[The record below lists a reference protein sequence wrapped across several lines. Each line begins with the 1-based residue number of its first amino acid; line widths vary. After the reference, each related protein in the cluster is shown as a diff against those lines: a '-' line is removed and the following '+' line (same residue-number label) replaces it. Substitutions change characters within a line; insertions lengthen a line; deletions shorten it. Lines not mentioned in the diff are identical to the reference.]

1 MFVEKEFIEVL
12 QELDVDSQKGLTKEE
27 ILKRQEKYGLNALKE
42 VKKTPWILRFLK
54 QFNDVLII
62 ILLIAAV
69 VSIIVDSH
77 EWIESLIIFVVVL
90 INAILGVV
98 QESKAEKS
106 LEALKKLSSPSAKVL
121 RNSEVQSVPACDLVP
136 GDIILLEAGDFIPAD
151 ARIIEQAR
159 LQVDESALTGESVPV
174 NKTIS
179 AIDGE
184 NIPLGDRKNMLF
196 SSTFVTYG
204 RGIAVV
210 VKTGMDTEIGKI
222 ASMLIETKVEPTP
235 LQLKLNQIGKT
246 IGVVAIFICLIVF
259 LLEWLGSSEGML
271 QAFKTSVA
279 LAVAAIPEGLSTVVT
294 VVLAI
299 GVEKMAKQKA
309 IVKRL
314 PAVETLGCTS
324 IVCSD
329 KTGTLTQN
337 KMTVLKTY
345 YQTLKNVVGDLKKEE
360 KEMLTYFAL
369 CSDAKISMIDGVEKR
384 IGDPTETALIEANN
398 KFGLYQHD
406 SSESFPRLEELSFD
420 SERKMMTVIVRY
432 NGKILSITKGAPD
445 IIIARALNDFNKSQ
459 ALEANKEMGSQAL
472 RVLAVAIK
480 YLDEIPSE
488 EKLNSE
494 YLEKDYHF
502 IGLVGMIDPARP
514 EVKEAITIATEAGIR
529 TIMITGDHVITAS
542 AIARQLGILREG
554 ELAIT
559 SEELHQLTDEEL
571 FENIEKYSV
580 YARVAPE
587 DKVKIVDMWQKKGKV
602 VAMTGDGV
610 NDSPALKTADI
621 GCAMG
626 ITGTDVSKEAAAMIL
641 VDDNFATIINAVR
654 EGRGIYE
661 NIKKTVRYL
670 LSSNIGE
677 IITILFA
684 SLITAFSGLALG
696 VPLLPM
702 HLLWVNL
709 ITDSLPAFAIGLEKP
724 DEKVMK
730 QQPRDKKESFF
741 ANKMGFSIAWQGF
754 LIGILTL
761 VAYIIGHTIN
771 PDNYLGQTMAFLT
784 LATVQLFHAFNV
796 KSEKTIFSKQAFDN
810 KYLMLAFLLGLG
822 LQLLIIYVQPLA
834 NIFKLEAL
842 TIVQLALCFGLAF
855 IVIIVNEI
863 TKGIKK
869 LISRK
874 KS

>member
-1 MFVEKEFIEVL
+1 
-12 QELDVDSQKGLTKEE
+12 
-27 ILKRQEKYGLNALKE
+27 
-42 VKKTPWILRFLK
+42 KTT
-54 QFNDVLII
+54 N
-62 ILLIAAV
+62 
-69 VSIIVDSH
+69 SI
-77 EWIESLIIFVVVL
+77 
-90 INAILGVV
+90 
-98 QESKAEKS
+98 Q
-106 LEALKKLSSPSAKVL
+106 
-121 RNSEVQSVPACDLVP
+121 
-136 GDIILLEAGDFIPAD
+136 
-151 ARIIEQAR
+151 
-159 LQVDESALTGESVPV
+159 
-174 NKTIS
+174 
-179 AIDGE
+179 GE

-204 RGIAVV
+204 RGVAVV
-210 VKTGMDTEIGKI
+210 VETGMNTEIGKI
-222 ASMLIETKVEPTP
+222 ASMLIETKTEPTP
-235 LQLKLNQIGKT
+235 LQIKLNQIGKT
-246 IGVVAIFICLIVF
+246 IGLVAIFICLVVF

-271 QAFKTSVA
+271 KAFKTSIA

-299 GVEKMAKQKA
+299 GVEKMARQKA

-345 YQTLKNVVGDLKKEE
+345 CQSIKNIDEDLELIE

-369 CSDAKISMIDGVEKR
+369 CSDAKISIIDGVEKR
-384 IGDPTETALIEANN
+384 VGDPTETALVEANH
-398 KFGLYQHD
+398 KFGLHTN
-406 SSESFPRLEELSFD
+406 SLEESFPRLEELSFD

-445 IIIARALNDFNKSQ
+445 IIIERSLNNFNKQ
-459 ALEANKEMGSQAL
+459 NAIEANKEMGIEAL

-480 YLDEIPSE
+480 YLDDVPSE
-488 EKLNSE
+488 EKINSD
-494 YLEKDYHF
+494 YLEKDYQF
-502 IGLVGMIDPARP
+502 VGLVGMIDPARP
-514 EVKEAITIATEAGIR
+514 EVKEAIQVATAAGMR

-542 AIARQLGILREG
+542 AIATELGILRAG
-554 ELAIT
+554 EVAIT
-559 SEELHQLTDEEL
+559 SEELHNLTDEEL
-571 FENIEKYSV
+571 FANIEKYSV

-587 DKVKIVDMWQKKGKV
+587 DKVRIVNMWQKKGKV

-661 NIKKTVRYL
+661 NIKKTVKYL

-684 SLITAFSGLALG
+684 SLLTAFSSLTLG

-724 DEKVMK
+724 DEKVMEQK
-730 QQPRDKKESFF
+730 PRDKKESFF
-741 ANKMGFSIAWQGF
+741 ANKMGFSIAWQG
-754 LIGILTL
+754 LVIGILTL
-761 VAYIIGHTIN
+761 TAYIIGHTIN

-784 LATVQLFHAFNV
+784 LATVQLLHAFNV
-796 KSEKTIFSKQAFDN
+796 KSEKSIFSRQTFNN
-810 KYLMLAFLLGLG
+810 KYIIFAFLLGLG
-822 LQLLIIYVQPLA
+822 LQLLIIYVSPLA
-834 NIFKLEAL
+834 KIFKLEAL
-842 TIVQLALCFGLAF
+842 SFAHLALCFGLAF
-855 IVIIVNEI
+855 VIIIVNEI
-863 TKGIKK
+863 AKWIKK
-869 LISRK
+869 IKNRKIS
-874 KS
+874 

>member
-1 MFVEKEFIEVL
+1 MFVEKEFGEVL
-12 QELDVDSQKGLTKEE
+12 QELQVDSQRGLTKEE
-27 ILKRQEKYGLNALKE
+27 VIKRREKYGLNALKE
-42 VKKTPWILRFLK
+42 AKKTPWILRFLR
-54 QFNDVLII
+54 QFNDILII

-69 VSIIVDSH
+69 ISIIVDSH

-106 LEALKKLSSPSAKVL
+106 LEALKKLSSPNAKVL
-121 RNSEVQSVPACDLVP
+121 RNSEVQNVAASELVP
-136 GDIILLEAGDFIPAD
+136 GDIIHLDAGDFIPAD
-151 ARIIEQAR
+151 ARIIEQAK

-174 NKTIS
+174 NKTIH
-179 AIDGE
+179 AIQGE

-204 RGIAVV
+204 RGVAVV
-210 VKTGMDTEIGKI
+210 VKTGMNTEIGKI
-222 ASMLIETKVEPTP
+222 ASILIETKTEPTP

-246 IGVVAIFICLIVF
+246 IGLVAIFICLIVF
-259 LLEWLGSSEGML
+259 LLEWLGSNEGML
-271 QAFKTSVA
+271 KAFKTSIA

-324 IVCSD
+324 IICSD

-345 YQTLKNVVGDLKKEE
+345 YRETKNIDSDLTSEE

-398 KFGLYQHD
+398 KFGLY
-406 SSESFPRLEELSFD
+406 SNEINESFPRLEELSFD

-432 NGKILSITKGAPD
+432 NGEILSITKGAPD
-445 IIIARALNDFNKSQ
+445 IIINRSLDDFNKQ
-459 ALEANKEMGSQAL
+459 KALEANKEMGIEAL
-472 RVLAVAIK
+472 RVLAVAVK

-488 EKLNSE
+488 DQLNSE
-494 YLEKDYHF
+494 YLENNYHF
-502 IGLVGMIDPARP
+502 VGLVGMIDPARP
-514 EVKEAITIATEAGIR
+514 EVKEAIQVARTAGMR

-542 AIARQLGILREG
+542 AIARELGILRDG
-554 ELAIT
+554 EYSIT
-559 SEELHQLTDEEL
+559 SEELHKLTNEEL
-571 FENIEKYSV
+571 FANIEKYSV

-587 DKVKIVDMWQKKGKV
+587 DKVRIVDMWQKKNKV

-661 NIKKTVRYL
+661 NIKKTVNYL

-684 SLITAFSGLALG
+684 SLITAFTSLSLG

-741 ANKMGFSIAWQGF
+741 ANKMGLSIAWQGF

-761 VAYIIGHTIN
+761 VAYIIGHTWN
-771 PDNYLGQTMAFLT
+771 PNNYLGQTMAFLT

-796 KSEKTIFSKQAFDN
+796 KNDRTIFSKQTFNN
-810 KYLMLAFLLGLG
+810 KYLLLAFLLGLG
-822 LQLLIIYVQPLA
+822 LQLLIIYINPLSQ
-834 NIFKLEAL
+834 IFKLEAL
-842 TIVQLALCFGLAF
+842 SITQLGLCFGLAF
-855 IVIIVNEI
+855 VMILASEI
-863 TKGIKK
+863 AK
-869 LISRK
+869 LIKNRK
-874 KS
+874 IS